1 MTSTKGAKVPLLVLW
16 TISVFFVAQKPQ
28 KWPKMAIFGGFLMI
42 SQCHLEL
49 SNSKWL
55 GALNHLL
62 RGCQIAGFCSGDI
75 FCGF

>member
-1 MTSTKGAKVPLLVLW
+1 MMSIKGAKFPLFVHW
-16 TISVFFVAQKPQ
+16 TISVIFVAQKPQ

-55 GALNHLL
+55 GA
-62 RGCQIAGFCSGDI
+62 
-75 FCGF
+75 